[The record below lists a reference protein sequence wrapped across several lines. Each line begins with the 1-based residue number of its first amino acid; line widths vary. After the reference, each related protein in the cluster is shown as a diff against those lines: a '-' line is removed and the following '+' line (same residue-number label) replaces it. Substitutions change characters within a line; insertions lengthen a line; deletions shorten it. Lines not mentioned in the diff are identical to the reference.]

1 MKGSQS
7 PSNAQN
13 VGDPPQTTRIYLP
26 GLPEWVHVA
35 LEEAGYD
42 AETLREASA
51 ADLEAVDGIGK
62 ATARKIRKAFEEWAE
77 A

>member
-7 PSNAQN
+7 PSNVQN

-26 GLPEWVHVA
+26 GLPEWVHLA
-35 LEEAGYD
+35 LERAGYD
-42 AETLREASA
+42 AETLPYATQAE
-51 ADLEAVDGIGK
+51 LEAVDGIGK
-62 ATARKIRKAFEEWAE
+62 ATARMIRKAFEEWAE